1 MQLVFL
7 DEFPQA
13 IDSLAPASWAEWGVH
28 DGLTLEQVR
37 ARLAACLHRGRLPIG
52 LIARDGDQVLGSA
65 GLDKDPVV
73 GRNGL
78 GPWLGAL
85 WVRPESRRRGYGALL
100 IDAAARIAAD
110 LGIMELYA
118 ATSTADRLFRLAGWR
133 EVERLE
139 PAP

>member
-118 ATSTADRLFRLAGWR
+118 ATSTADRRFRLAGWR